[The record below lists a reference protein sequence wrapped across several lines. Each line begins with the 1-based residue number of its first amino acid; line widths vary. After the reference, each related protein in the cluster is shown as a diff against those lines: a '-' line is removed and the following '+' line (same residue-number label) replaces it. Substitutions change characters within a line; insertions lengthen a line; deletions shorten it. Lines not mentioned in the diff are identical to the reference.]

1 MNCFVFV
8 VCGSAEHI
16 STLNL
21 SLKFLRRYSAYSVLV
36 VTDSSRN
43 EIAIE
48 HDNIID
54 VETPKQ
60 YSHHEA
66 SIFLKTGLHKFV
78 PDIETNKYC
87 YLDSD
92 IVAVSE
98 DCNKIF
104 EYNPDPV
111 LFVKDHCKF
120 SYFSPDAMNCNCK
133 KVQLTENEKF
143 YEKFNSVFPK
153 PINFDSQQKIEEK
166 ENLDNLFKEL
176 KSYKLK
182 NILPSLNYLIS
193 RYFLRTNRIRIGHYE
208 FISSEKCWYNDTG
221 EIVDFD
227 FPYYEKK
234 LKRDLGIYYK
244 ANNWYDTE
252 GNILTPKMPFC
263 SHLSEHISKNYC
275 ILIPDNW
282 QHWNGGVF
290 IFNHKSIEF
299 LEYWHKITLEEF
311 NDDKTKTRDQGT
323 LAVAAWKFGLQ
334 DMKTMPLKFNFITEY
349 ANPEIKWDSTKGYT
363 YNNYRNTFE
372 PVFLHIYHHWGD
384 EDWSIWQSV
393 IDLGKKEGII

>member
-98 DCNKIF
+98 DCNQIF

-120 SYFSPDAMNCNCK
+120 NEFSPYAMNCLCLDAYIK
-133 KVQLTENEKF
+133 KRNQLIESLKTVFPLYDIENNETIEGYNNLMAIYESFKNFPLRNIKEIARYLFLRYFSGKNDFLLRSFKFNKTKRIWFDSNDNMVNFDFRYYKRKLSNQFGIKYYKGIWYNEK
-143 YEKFNSVFPK
+143 
-153 PINFDSQQKIEEK
+153 
-166 ENLDNLFKEL
+166 
-176 KSYKLK
+176 
-182 NILPSLNYLIS
+182 
-193 RYFLRTNRIRIGHYE
+193 
-208 FISSEKCWYNDTG
+208 SEK
-221 EIVDFD
+221 IMPII
-227 FPYYEKK
+227 PYCE
-234 LKRDLGIYYK
+234 
-244 ANNWYDTE
+244 
-252 GNILTPKMPFC
+252 
-263 SHLSEHISKNYC
+263 HLQVHISKKFNYN
-275 ILIPDNW
+275 IPDNW
-282 QHWNGGVF
+282 RHWNGGVF

-349 ANPEIKWDSTKGYT
+349 ANPEIKWDNSKGYT
-363 YNNYRNTFE
+363 FNNFRSTFE